1 MAAMA
6 EERSLS
12 QRLVDT
18 ASEVIVEAVKFG
30 LDEAG
35 ARVLGPTA
43 WNGFKRIASP
53 VIKRLQKRFPAL
65 NFGNPDDEAAKNA
78 AHEAALYL
86 RKSSELRMMLF
97 DNFDKLGKG
106 QEEILRG
113 INRLER
119 VVEKTSKNVE
129 NLVDTT
135 NEILNEIKESKH
147 IVSQPILPTIID
159 MSDFVEEVYLFARI
173 QARRSGKELDM
184 PVFTTLLMII
194 AIEQFKQRV
203 LEDGESFKTYKTSF
217 GPHSVSMTV
226 KGKYKGPGGKE
237 CRKYSIKQPDF
248 VNPPNPNGSW
258 KRVALTGTY
267 CREEG
272 FWRPIQ

>member
-1 MAAMA
+1 MVAMA

-35 ARVLGPTA
+35 ARILGPTA

-53 VIKRLQKRFPAL
+53 VIKTLQKRFPSL
-65 NFGNPDDEAAKNA
+65 KFGNPDDQAAKNA
-78 AHEAALYL
+78 AREASLYL
-86 RKSSELRMMLF
+86 RESSELRMMLF

-119 VVEKTSKNVE
+119 AVEKTSKNVE
-129 NLVDTT
+129 SLVDTT
-135 NEILNEIKESKH
+135 NEILNEIKKSTH
-147 IVSQPILPTIID
+147 IVSQPILPTTID
-159 MSDFVEEVYLFARI
+159 MSDFIEEVYLFARI
-173 QARRSGKELDM
+173 QARRSGKELNM
-184 PVFTTLLMII
+184 PVFATLLKIT
-194 AIEQFKQRV
+194 AIEVFKERV
-203 LEDGESFKTYKTSF
+203 LEDGESFKSYNTSF
-217 GPHSVSMTV
+217 GPHTVSMTV
-226 KGKYKGPGGKE
+226 YGKYKGPGGKE
-237 CRKYSIKQPDF
+237 CRKYSIRQPDF
-248 VNPPNPNGSW
+248 VSSPNDPD
-258 KRVALTGTY
+258 KQVAFTGTY

-272 FWRPIQ
+272 FWKPMQ